1 MAIEKDENHGLDAF
15 SWDEDQSFFGIEP
28 GEETPPTPSK
38 ISDFLQDE
46 DDEEE
51 EDTPPVEKNKTKA
64 KSKGKVKPEDE
75 EEDEDE
81 EEVEDEPKGK
91 SKTKTDFFKDEEE
104 DDDTPPQDK
113 PEFYADLYKDM
124 QTKGIFSND
133 LEEGEELDEESFFDK
148 LDEEIEQRTQEGFE
162 EFMEGLGNDGKAFL
176 KYAKNGGT
184 LRQFLAVSN
193 ISVDMPEVDID
204 TEDGQKIFMR
214 YALKR
219 DGFDTEE
226 INDMIESLE
235 EKGKL
240 ATTAKRR
247 KDRFDAEDAQ
257 ERETAA
263 ANLEQQTKEA
273 KKAQLK
279 FVSEM
284 KTILNKPTNING
296 IAFNPK
302 KDKELIDF
310 ITNPTVVLANKKYAT
325 PLQVKLA
332 EVFKDPEKVLLLGKL
347 LKTDFDLSSVEK
359 EAESTV
365 TRKVK
370 TSLSRLKE
378 GNTKAAA
385 SSSTGNRGRSL
396 ADLLD

>member
-1 MAIEKDENHGLDAF
+1 MAIEKDENQGLEAF
-15 SWDEDQSFFGIEP
+15 SWDDNDQSFFGIEP

-38 ISDFLQDE
+38 ISDFLQDDDNE
-46 DDEEE
+46 DED
-51 EDTPPVEKNKTKA
+51 EDTPPVEKDKTKA
-64 KSKGKVKPEDE
+64 KPKGKEKPKGDE
-75 EEDEDE
+75 EEE
-81 EEVEDEPKGK
+81 EEEEKPKGK
-91 SKTKTDFFKDEEE
+91 SKTKTDFFKDETE
-104 DDDTPPQDK
+104 DDNTPPQDK

-124 QTKGIFSND
+124 QTKGIFSNG
-133 LEEGEELDEESFFDK
+133 LEEDEELDEESFFDK
-148 LDEEIEQRTQEGFE
+148 LDEEIELRTQEGFE

-176 KYAKNGGT
+176 KYAKNGGS

-193 ISVDMPEVDID
+193 ISVDMPEIDID

-219 DGFDTEE
+219 DGFESEE

-247 KDRFDAEDAQ
+247 KDKIDAEDAH
-257 ERETAA
+257 ERESAA
-263 ANLEQQTKEA
+263 ANLEQQTKDA

-284 KTILNKPTNING
+284 KVILNKPTNING

-310 ITNPTVVLANKKYAT
+310 ITNPSVALANKKYAT

-359 EAESTV
+359 EAESAV

-370 TSLSRLKE
+370 SNLSRLKE
-378 GNTKAAA
+378 GNTTAAA

-396 ADLLD
+396 ADLLE

>member
-1 MAIEKDENHGLDAF
+1 MVVEKDENHGLDAF
-15 SWDEDQSFFGIEP
+15 SWDEDQTFFGIEP
-28 GEETPPTPSK
+28 GEKTPPASSK
-38 ISDFLQDE
+38 ISDFLEDE
-46 DDEEE
+46 DEDEDEEVE
-51 EDTPPVEKNKTKA
+51 VETPPVEKEKTKA
-64 KSKGKVKPEDE
+64 KSKGKEKPKD
-75 EEDEDE
+75 DEDE

-91 SKTKTDFFKDEEE
+91 SKTKADFFKDED

-113 PEFYADLYKDM
+113 PEFYVDPYKDM

-310 ITNPTVVLANKKYAT
+310 ITNPTVALANKKYAT

-359 EAESTV
+359 EAETTV

-370 TSLSRLKE
+370 TNLSRLKE

-385 SSSTGNRGRSL
+385 SSSTGNRGKSL

>member
-1 MAIEKDENHGLDAF
+1 MAIEKDENQGLDAF
-15 SWDEDQSFFGIEP
+15 SWDNDQSFFGIEP
-28 GEETPPTPSK
+28 GEETPPAPSK
-38 ISDFLQDE
+38 ISDFLQDD
-46 DDEEE
+46 DDEED
-51 EDTPPVEKNKTKA
+51 EDTPPVEKDKTKA
-64 KSKGKVKPEDE
+64 KSKGKAKPEDE
-75 EEDEDE
+75 EEDEE
-81 EEVEDEPKGK
+81 EEDEPKSK
-91 SKTKTDFFKDEEE
+91 SKTKTEFFNEEDE

-113 PEFYADLYKDM
+113 PEFYATLYKDM
-124 QTKGIFSND
+124 QAKGIFSDD

-219 DGFDTEE
+219 DGFDSEE

-240 ATTAKRR
+240 ATTAKKR
-247 KDRFDAEDAQ
+247 KDKFDAEDAQ

-263 ANLEQQTKEA
+263 ANLEQQTKDA

-284 KTILNKPTNING
+284 KVILNKPTNING

-310 ITNPTVVLANKKYAT
+310 ITNPSVALANKKYAT

-359 EAESTV
+359 EAETNV

-370 TSLSRLKE
+370 TNLSRMKE

-385 SSSTGNRGRSL
+385 SSSTGNRGKSL